1 MSGPPMSGRL
11 PKKASLAEFEKQ
23 AEDLLQDYREGLT
36 QARMRAGAHLPSLS
50 GEPARG
56 NTETDLTLQEAR
68 QVIAREHGYPEWSR
82 LAAAIAP
89 GPELS
94 APIAALRKAINTGDV
109 DGVRRVLEA
118 HPHTVEVNMTLN
130 RSRRCAPLRFAAGD
144 NAEGPNQVP
153 IVRLLIESGADPQ
166 DDVLSRAAT
175 QGNVPVMEEL
185 LAQGVDPATHY
196 GGGTIMGPCES
207 LNPDGLRFLLQHGA
221 DPNYRDRDGS
231 ALDMVL
237 NTYQHEHREEC
248 LELLVQA
255 GASYTDGAEMDILRG
270 RIDLL
275 RARLAGDPR
284 LVDAHSGF
292 RQQWETGFGGF
303 FGGAPLHRP
312 TLLHICAE
320 YGALEAARVLIAA
333 GADVNRRAQPAGE
346 GFGNQTPVF
355 HAVASNHNRSFPVLR
370 LLLENGADLAVRA
383 NIRVPGPEG
392 ESTLLRDVTPREYA
406 ARYPNDYQ
414 PGPGSGPDK
423 GLDTRPHRNVLE
435 LLG

>member
-1 MSGPPMSGRL
+1 MSQRL
-11 PKKASLAEFEKQ
+11 PKKARLADFEKQ
-23 AEDLLQDYREGLT
+23 AEDLLQDYLEGLT
-36 QARMRAGAHLPSLS
+36 QARLRAGNHLPRLS

-56 NTETDLTLQEAR
+56 NTETDLTLQETR
-68 QVIAREHGYPEWSR
+68 HVIAREYGYPEWAR

-89 GPELS
+89 GPELA
-94 APIAALRKAINTGDV
+94 APVAALRKAINTGDV
-109 DGVRRVLEA
+109 AGVRRVIEG
-118 HPHTVEVNMTLN
+118 HPHIVEVNMTPD
-130 RSRRCAPLRFAAGD
+130 RARRCNPLRFAAGD
-144 NAEGPNQVP
+144 NAEGPNQVA

-185 LAQGVDPATHY
+185 LGHGVDPATHN

-207 LNPDGLRFLLQHGA
+207 LNPDGLRFLLEHGA
-221 DPNYRDRDGS
+221 DPNYRDRDGN

-255 GASYTDGAEMDILRG
+255 GARYTDGAEMDILRG

-292 RQQWETGFGGF
+292 RQEGEAGFGGF

-312 TLLHICAE
+312 ALLHICAE

-333 GADVNRRAQPAGE
+333 GADVNRRAQPDKE

-355 HAVASNHNRSFPVLR
+355 HTVASNHNRSFPVLR
-370 LLLENGADLAVRA
+370 LLLENGADLGVTA

-392 ESTLLRDVTPREYA
+392 GFTLLRDVTPREYA
-406 ARYPNDYQ
+406 ARYPNEYQ
-414 PGPGSGPDK
+414 PGPGSGPQK
-423 GLDTRPHRNVLE
+423 GLDTRPHGNVLE

>member
-1 MSGPPMSGRL
+1 MTADR
-11 PKKASLAEFEKQ
+11 
-23 AEDLLQDYREGLT
+23 
-36 QARMRAGAHLPSLS
+36 AR
-50 GEPARG
+50 
-56 NTETDLTLQEAR
+56 
-68 QVIAREHGYPEWSR
+68 
-82 LAAAIAP
+82 
-89 GPELS
+89 
-94 APIAALRKAINTGDV
+94 
-109 DGVRRVLEA
+109 
-118 HPHTVEVNMTLN
+118 
-130 RSRRCAPLRFAAGD
+130 RSTPLRFAAGD
-144 NAEGPNQVP
+144 NAEGPNQVA

-166 DDVLSRAAT
+166 DNVLSRAAT

-185 LAQGVDPATHY
+185 LAQGGDPGAHS

-207 LNPDGLRFLLQHGA
+207 LNPDGLRFLLEHGA

-231 ALDMVL
+231 ALDMIL

-284 LVDAHSGF
+284 LVDAYSGF
-292 RQQWETGFGGF
+292 RQEGETGFGGF

-320 YGALEAARVLIAA
+320 YGNLEAARVLIAA
-333 GADVNRRAQPAGE
+333 GADVNRRAQPDRE

-370 LLLENGADLAVRA
+370 LLIENGTDLAVRA

-392 ESTLLRDVTPREYA
+392 VSTPLRDVTPRQYA

-414 PGPGSGPDK
+414 PGPGSGPEKGWTPALTATSSNCWAEPPGRNRRGIRGRDRGRSLDHGIPNPLYRGRLSPWAQRAAKRPAVHHRIAGHVNDK
-423 GLDTRPHRNVLE
+423 APALFIRRTR
-435 LLG
+435 

>member
-1 MSGPPMSGRL
+1 MSGRL
-11 PKKASLAEFEKQ
+11 PKRASLAHLKKQ
-23 AEDLLQDYREGLT
+23 AKELLKEYRDGRT
-36 QARMRAGAHLPSLS
+36 QARVRAGIHLPRLS
-50 GEPARG
+50 GEPAATAG
-56 NTETDLTLQEAR
+56 ADMTLQEA
-68 QVIAREHGYPEWSR
+68 QHVIAREHGYPEWAR

-94 APIAALRKAINTGDV
+94 TPIAQLRKAINTGDV
-109 DGVRRVLEA
+109 AAVRRVIEG
-118 HPHTVEVNMTLN
+118 HPRIVEVNVTPD
-130 RSRRCAPLRFAAGD
+130 RARRCTPLRFAAGD
-144 NAEGPNQVP
+144 NVEGLNQVA
-153 IVRLLIESGADPQ
+153 IVRLLIESGGDPE

-185 LAQGVDPATHY
+185 LAHGVDPATHY

-207 LNPDGLRFLLQHGA
+207 LNPDGLRFLLEHGA
-221 DPNYRDRDGS
+221 DPNYRDGDGS

-255 GASYTDGAEMDILRG
+255 GARCTDCAEMDILRG
-270 RIDLL
+270 RIEPL
-275 RARLAGDPR
+275 RARLAGDPG

-292 RQQWETGFGGF
+292 RQEGETGFGGF

-320 YGALEAARVLIAA
+320 YGTLEAARVLIAA
-333 GADVNRRAQPAGE
+333 GADVNRRAQPDRE

-355 HAVASNHNRSFPVLR
+355 HTVTSNWNRSFEVLR
-370 LLLENGADLAVRA
+370 LLLENGADPGVRA
-383 NIRVPGPEG
+383 NIRVRAPNG
-392 ESTLLRDVTPREYA
+392 SFTLLRDVTPRQYV

-414 PGPGSGPDK
+414 PGPGSGPQK
-423 GLDTRPHRNVLE
+423 GLDRRPHRNVLE
-435 LLG
+435 LLV

>member
-1 MSGPPMSGRL
+1 MSRRL
-11 PKKASLAEFEKQ
+11 PKKASLAELEKQ
-23 AEDLLQDYREGLT
+23 AADLLREYREGRA
-36 QARMRAGAHLPSLS
+36 QARMRAGNHLHRLS
-50 GEPARG
+50 GRQARG
-56 NTETDLTLQEAR
+56 TPETGLTLQEAR
-68 QVIAREHGYPEWSR
+68 QVVAREHGYPEWAR

-118 HPHTVEVNMTLN
+118 HPHIVEVNMTADRAR
-130 RSRRCAPLRFAAGD
+130 RSTPLRFAAGD
-144 NAEGPNQVP
+144 NAEGPNQVA

-166 DDVLSRAAT
+166 DNVLSRAAT

-185 LAQGVDPATHY
+185 LAQGGDPGAHS

-207 LNPDGLRFLLQHGA
+207 LNPDGLRFLLEHGA

-231 ALDMVL
+231 ALDMIL

-284 LVDAHSGF
+284 LVDAYSGF
-292 RQQWETGFGGF
+292 RQEGETGFGGF

-320 YGALEAARVLIAA
+320 YGNLEAARVLIAA
-333 GADVNRRAQPAGE
+333 GADVNRRAQPDRE

-370 LLLENGADLAVRA
+370 LLIENGTDLAVRA

-392 ESTLLRDVTPREYA
+392 VSTPLRDVTPRQYA

-414 PGPGSGPDK
+414 PGPGSGPEK
-423 GLDTRPHRNVLE
+423 GLDTSPHRNVLE